1 MKDYVCR
8 EVRTKGFTCAGT
20 NMELQ
25 IGEMAVFVI
34 ENGKTT
40 VTYSL
45 DYASGQ
51 PMIMDALEESLNDM
65 DDE

>member
-8 EVRTKGFTCAGT
+8 EVRTKGIVCAGT
-20 NMELQ
+20 DMELQ
-25 IGEMAVFVI
+25 VGEMAVFVI

-40 VTYSL
+40 VAYSL